1 MLLPINHSWSIKL
14 VQGYSFYRY
23 TRTEIDRATIKF
35 IKSIVRWMRS
45 NIDLGKFKLGLRNNW
60 RKSGKIKRRWEILGR
75 VWGRKVKK
83 VLERKKRKE
92 DIKILS
98 KGNNKRVVQ
107 EKKVL
112 NLIGNF
118 KIKVF

>member
-1 MLLPINHSWSIKL
+1 M
-14 VQGYSFYRY
+14 
-23 TRTEIDRATIKF
+23 
-35 IKSIVRWMRS
+35 
-45 NIDLGKFKLGLRNNW
+45 
-60 RKSGKIKRRWEILGR
+60 GR